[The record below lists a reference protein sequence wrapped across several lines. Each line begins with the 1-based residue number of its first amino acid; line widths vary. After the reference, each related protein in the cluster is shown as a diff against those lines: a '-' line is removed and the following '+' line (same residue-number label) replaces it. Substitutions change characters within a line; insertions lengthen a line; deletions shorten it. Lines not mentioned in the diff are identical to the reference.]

1 MVRFSTGTI
10 IIAEIAAFHN
20 SRQTAM
26 FPSHHQKSDSFRSWL
41 MAAMQ
46 CPAGDSTRLDEQR
59 PKNKNMTLVPHG
71 LT

>member
-26 FPSHHQKSDSFRSWL
+26 FPSHHQKNGSFPV
-41 MAAMQ
+41 MVNGGDAIAARVNSM
-46 CPAGDSTRLDEQR
+46 RLDELR
-59 PKNKNMTLVPHG
+59 PKTR
-71 LT
+71 T